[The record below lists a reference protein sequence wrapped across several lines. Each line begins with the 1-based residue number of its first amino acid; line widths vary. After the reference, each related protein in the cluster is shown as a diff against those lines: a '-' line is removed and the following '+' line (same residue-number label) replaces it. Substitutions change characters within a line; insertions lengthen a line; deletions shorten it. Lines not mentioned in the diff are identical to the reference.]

1 MPIVLAKKSVA
12 YIIFQIR
19 EFAIQFRCQIKVIF
33 SSDNV
38 LKLNVGVVKYANG
51 FSDYTEPFLKVND
64 IYKELLNLFKDYG
77 IV

>member
-12 YIIFQIR
+12 YIIFQIL
-19 EFAIQFRCQIKVIF
+19 EFAIQFRCQIKVIFF

-51 FSDYTEPFLKVND
+51 FSDYTEPFLKVD
-64 IYKELLNLFKDYG
+64 DF
-77 IV
+77 